1 MKIGI
6 SACLLGE
13 KVRYDGTHKRNDTL
27 LDLLKGHDLIGICPE
42 REAGFPI
49 PHEPLEIRGD
59 RVFTSSGKDVTEQLS
74 EGAKRCLDRIADCDL
89 LILKSK
95 SPSCGIGH
103 VYDGSFSGKL
113 IEGDGVFAV
122 LCRKKKIALCDENDL
137 ERIKALLNGQK

>member
-27 LDLLKGHDLIGICPE
+27 FDLLKGYELIGICPE
-42 REAGFPI
+42 QEAGFPI
-49 PHEPLEIRGD
+49 PHEPLEIRRD
-59 RVFTSSGKDVTEQLS
+59 RVFTSSGKDVTEQLFQ
-74 EGAKRCLDRIADCDL
+74 GAERCLTQVADCDL

-95 SPSCGIGH
+95 SPSCGNGH

-122 LCRKKKIALCDENDL
+122 LCKKKKIALCDENDL

>member
-27 LDLLKGHDLIGICPE
+27 LDLLKGHELIGICPE

-59 RVFTSSGKDVTEQLS
+59 RVFTSSGKDVTEQLFQ
-74 EGAKRCLDRIADCDL
+74 GAERCLTQIADCDL

-113 IEGDGVFAV
+113 IEGDGVFTI
-122 LCRKKKIALCDENDL
+122 LCKKKKIALCDENDL
-137 ERIKALLNGQK
+137 ERIKALLNGQR